1 VLPYCSPCPGP
12 RSVLILDNASIHK
25 STRLR
30 ELCEQYGVELRF
42 LPPYPPDYNPIEA
55 TFNDIKAWIK
65 RNQRLVKDFEG
76 FESFLHFAVS
86 QVCGTHAGAHFRE
99 AGYVVD

>member
-1 VLPYCSPCPGP
+1 MLPYYSPYPGP
-12 RSVLILDNASIHK
+12 RSVLILDNTSIYK

-30 ELCEQYGVELRF
+30 ELCGVELRF
-42 LPPYPPDYNPIEA
+42 LSPYSPDYNPIEV

-65 RNQRLVKDFEG
+65 RNQRLVKDFES